1 MFEGFPRVTVKHE
14 VDEVIEYIK
23 GSDFYDYY
31 RAKVLEEETETN
43 TFLNRR
49 TILETQ
55 RKNDPKMMLFISAA
69 AHDMLF
75 SMIDQKLRN
84 EILIQKDY

>member
-49 TILETQ
+49 TLLETQ
-55 RKNDPKMMLFISAA
+55 RKNDTKMMLVISAA

-75 SMIDQKLRN
+75 SMIDQRLRN
-84 EILIQKDY
+84 EIFIQGK

>member
-31 RAKVLEEETETN
+31 KAKVLEEATGTN

-49 TILETQ
+49 TLLETQ
-55 RKNDPKMMLFISAA
+55 RKNDQKMILVISAA

-75 SMIDQKLRN
+75 SMIDQRLRN
-84 EILIQKDY
+84 EILIQGK